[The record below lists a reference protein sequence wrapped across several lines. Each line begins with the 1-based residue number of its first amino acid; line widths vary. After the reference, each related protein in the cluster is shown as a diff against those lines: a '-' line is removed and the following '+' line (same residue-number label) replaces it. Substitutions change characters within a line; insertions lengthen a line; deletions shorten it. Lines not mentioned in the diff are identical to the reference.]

1 MTGYKKLNIEYIID
15 TANDALEHLHNAKEY
30 LTNASNLDILDMIGG
45 KFIVTGL
52 KHNTMYQA
60 QDELDAAVSA
70 IKELQRWTTDLT
82 DTNGLDIDFS
92 DFLQVSDLLFDNIF
106 MDIFAQSKIKKAR
119 EAVDS
124 AIARIELLL
133 DDAYR
138 GDL

>member
-15 TANDALEHLHNAKEY
+15 TANDALEHLYNAKEY
-30 LTNASNLDILDMIGG
+30 LTNASNLGILDMIGG

-119 EAVDS
+119 EAVDN
-124 AIARIELLL
+124 AIAQIELLL

>member
-1 MTGYKKLNIEYIID
+1 MTGYKKMNVEYIID
-15 TANDALEHLHNAKEY
+15 VANDALEHLYNAKEY
-30 LTNASNLDILDMIGG
+30 LKNASNLGIADMLGG
-45 KFIVTGL
+45 KLIVTGL

-70 IKELQRWTTDLT
+70 IKELQRWTTDTT
-82 DTNGLDIDFS
+82 DTFSLDIDFS
-92 DFLQVSDLLFDNIF
+92 DLMQISDLFFDNIF

-119 EAVDS
+119 EAVDN
-124 AIARIELLL
+124 AIAQIELLL

>member
-15 TANDALEHLHNAKEY
+15 TANDALEHLYNAKEY
-30 LTNASNLDILDMIGG
+30 LTNASNLGILDMIGG

>member
-15 TANDALEHLHNAKEY
+15 TANDALEHLYNAKEY
-30 LTNASNLDILDMIGG
+30 LTNASNLGILDMIGG

-82 DTNGLDIDFS
+82 DTTGLDIDFS
-92 DFLQVSDLLFDNIF
+92 DFLQISDMLFDNIF

-119 EAVDS
+119 EAVDT

>member
-15 TANDALEHLHNAKEY
+15 TANDALEHLYNAKEY
-30 LTNASNLDILDMIGG
+30 LTNASNLGILDMIGG

-52 KHNTMYQA
+52 KHNTRYQA